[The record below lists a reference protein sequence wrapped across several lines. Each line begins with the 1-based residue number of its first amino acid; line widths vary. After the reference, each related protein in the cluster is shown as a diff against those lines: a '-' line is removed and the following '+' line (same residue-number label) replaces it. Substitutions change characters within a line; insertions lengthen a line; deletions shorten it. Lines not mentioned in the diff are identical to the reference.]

1 MDIVKIDRS
10 FVQDITTD
18 ADDAAI
24 AKAVIAM
31 AHSLHLTVTAEGVE
45 TAEQLAFLSSHGCD
59 RVQGFLFSR
68 RPAAAGVRSTSVP
81 GTPTVWRCRG
91 RLCFGIV
98 EMNPQERTEDPC
110 AFLSFC

>member
-18 ADDAAI
+18 PDDAAI

-68 RPAAAGVRSTSVP
+68 ALPARECEALLARL
-81 GTPTVWRCRG
+81 GTCTGP
-91 RLCFGIV
+91 
-98 EMNPQERTEDPC
+98 M
-110 AFLSFC
+110 